1 MSKSQTRASNKYNAK
16 AYDRLAIQVK
26 KGRKAEIQAAAEKQG
41 ESLNAYV
48 VNAVEQRMKTE
59 QETVNDR
66 KGLPMDKIFS
76 YIDDHA
82 EEMISDLRRL
92 VRIPSVMGEAAAG
105 APFGEMPAR
114 ALDEMLGMCSE
125 AGLHV
130 RNIDGYVGTADL
142 YPAEETPELGI
153 LCHLDVVPE
162 GSGWSVPPYDL
173 TERDGKLFGRG
184 AIDDKGPAA
193 AVLWAVKAL
202 KASGVRPEKNLRLI
216 FGTNEENGSADLA
229 YYRKMEKLPEM
240 LFTPDGSYPI
250 INAEKGM
257 LRVSYRFKANAAVL
271 SLNGGNA
278 VNAVPEYAE
287 AVLDMCA
294 DVSPYV
300 GKFDGVTISSEI
312 SDGKTK
318 ITAKGMGAHAS
329 TPENGANAVTA
340 LISIV
345 SEICGDPALA
355 ALSKMFPY
363 GETDG
368 AAAGIKCSDEIS
380 GGLTTVL
387 SVISCS
393 EGVIEAKQDVR
404 FPVEK
409 TSGDILPRLA
419 EKASA
424 AGLELNA
431 DMISEPHHVPENST
445 LIKKLLEVYERVTGE
460 KGRCIAIGGGTYVHE
475 TENGV
480 AFGAEFPGEENN
492 MHGADEF
499 IDRESLIKNAK
510 IFAAAICSLCGTE

>member
-1 MSKSQTRASNKYNAK
+1 M
-16 AYDRLAIQVK
+16 
-26 KGRKAEIQAAAEKQG
+26 
-41 ESLNAYV
+41 
-48 VNAVEQRMKTE
+48 
-59 QETVNDR
+59 
-66 KGLPMDKIFS
+66 PMDKIFS
-76 YIDDHA
+76 YIDSHA
-82 EEMISDLRRL
+82 DDMISDLRRL
-92 VRIPSVMGEAAAG
+92 VRVPSVMGEAAEG

-114 ALDEMLGMCSE
+114 ALSEMLDMCSE

-142 YPAEETPELGI
+142 YPAEKTPELGI

-162 GSGWSVPPYDL
+162 GSGWSVPPFDL
-173 TERDGKLFGRG
+173 TEKDGKLLGRG

-202 KASGVRPEKNLRLI
+202 KAVGVKPEKNLRLI

-229 YYRKMEKLPEM
+229 YYRQKEKLPEM

-257 LRVSYRFKANAAVL
+257 LRVSYGFRANPALL
-271 SLNGGNA
+271 SIRGGNA

-287 AVLDMCA
+287 AVLDIPNA
-294 DVSPYV
+294 DVSAYAAR
-300 GKFDGVTISSEI
+300 FEGVTISADY

-318 ITAKGMGAHAS
+318 ITAKGRGAHAS

-340 LISIV
+340 LISVV
-345 SEICGDPALA
+345 SEICGDPALT

-368 AAAGIKCSDEIS
+368 SAAGIKCSDDIS

-387 SVISCS
+387 SVIDSM
-393 EGVIEAKQDVR
+393 GGIVEAKQDVR

-409 TSGDILPRLA
+409 TSGDILPLLS

-424 AGLELNA
+424 AGLVMNA
-431 DMISEPHHVPENST
+431 DMISEPHHVPEDST
-445 LIKKLLEVYERVTGE
+445 LIKKLLEVYELVTGE
-460 KGRCIAIGGGTYVHE
+460 KGHCVAIGGGTYVHE

-499 IDRESLIKNAK
+499 ISRESLIKNAK
-510 IFAAAICSLCGTE
+510 IFAAAICSLCGAE

>member
-1 MSKSQTRASNKYNAK
+1 MSPT
-16 AYDRLAIQVK
+16 
-26 KGRKAEIQAAAEKQG
+26 
-41 ESLNAYV
+41 
-48 VNAVEQRMKTE
+48 KT
-59 QETVNDR
+59 NNR
-66 KGLPMDKIFS
+66 KGMPMDKIFS
-76 YIDDHA
+76 YIDSHA
-82 EEMISDLRRL
+82 DDMISDLRRL
-92 VRIPSVMGEAAAG
+92 VRIPSVMGEAAEG

-114 ALDEMLGMCSE
+114 ALSEMLDICSA

-130 RNIDGYVGTADL
+130 RNIDGYVGTADF
-142 YPAEETPELGI
+142 YPADKIPEVGI

-162 GSGWSVPPYDL
+162 GSGWSVPPFDL
-173 TERDGKLFGRG
+173 TEKDGKLFGRG

-202 KASGVRPEKNLRLI
+202 KASGVKPEKNLRLI

-229 YYRKMEKLPEM
+229 YCRQKEKLPEM

-257 LRVSYRFKANAAVL
+257 LRVSYRFKVNSAIL
-271 SLNGGNA
+271 SLSGGNA

-287 AVLDMCA
+287 AVLDIPSA
-294 DVSPYV
+294 DVSAYSS
-300 GKFDGVTISSEI
+300 KFEGVTVSADCT
-312 SDGKTK
+312 DGKTK
-318 ITAKGMGAHAS
+318 ITAKGKGTHAS

-340 LISIV
+340 LISVV

-355 ALSKMFPY
+355 VLSKMFPY

-368 AAAGIKCSDEIS
+368 FSAGIKCSDKIS

-387 SVISCS
+387 SVINLSD
-393 EGVIEAKQDVR
+393 GTVEAKQDVR

-409 TSGDILPRLA
+409 TSGEILTLLE

-424 AGLELNA
+424 AGLELKA
-431 DMISEPHHVPENST
+431 DMVSEPHYVPEDSV
-445 LIKKLLEVYERVTGE
+445 LIKKLLGVYELVTGE
-460 KGRCIAIGGGTYVHE
+460 KGRCVAIGGGTYVHE

-499 IDRESLIKNAK
+499 ISRESLIKNAK
-510 IFAAAICSLCGTE
+510 IFAAAICSLCEVK